1 MHALRLPQRRSAR
14 LTRPSLLAQVLG
26 VNAALIGA
34 TVLTVSLSVD
44 WHGHGATDHRRSLLL
59 VAALL
64 ATVLVNAFVLRR
76 RFEPLERLIETMEQV
91 DGADAQSRPHLPQGE
106 TDEVVRLHQAFD
118 RMLDRLETERART
131 ASAVLQ
137 AQEEERA
144 RIARDLHDEA
154 NQALTGV
161 LLRLE
166 ATGQRAPEDLRPEL
180 RETQRAATQAIEE
193 LLRLARELRPAAL
206 DDHGLAAALRS
217 KVSDFAR
224 QTGVHAELSLAGAD
238 IDDLRPEDQTVVYRV
253 VQESLSNVAQH
264 ANAGC
269 VRVDFARERGATV
282 ARVQDDGCG
291 FAGAAPSGHG
301 LTGMRERAALAGGS
315 LDVRSRPGDGTTIE
329 LRLGERAA

>member
-1 MHALRLPQRRSAR
+1 MHALRLPRRRSAR
-14 LTRPSLLAQVLG
+14 LTRPSLLAQVLS

-34 TVLTVSLSVD
+34 AVLTASLAVD
-44 WHGHGATDHRRSLLL
+44 WQGHGVSEHRRSLLL

-64 ATVLVNAFVLRR
+64 ATVLVNGFVLRR
-76 RFEPLERLIETMEQV
+76 RFEPLERLIETMERV
-91 DGADAQSRPHLPQGE
+91 DGADAHSRPRLPHGE
-106 TDEVVRLHQAFD
+106 TDEVARLYQAFD

-166 ATGQRAPEDLRPEL
+166 ATGQRAPDDLRPEL

-206 DDHGLAAALRS
+206 DDHGLAAALRT
-217 KVSDFAR
+217 KVSDFSR
-224 QTGVHAELSLAGAD
+224 QTGVHAELSLAAAD
-238 IDDLRPEDQTVVYRV
+238 VDDLRPEEQIVVYRV

-264 ANAGC
+264 AGAGN
-269 VRVDFARERGATV
+269 VRVAFARERGATV

-291 FAGAAPSGHG
+291 FSGAAPSGHG

-315 LDVRSRPGDGTTIE
+315 LDVRSAPGDGTTVE